1 MKVIPMSSTAQQEFK
16 VDQSL
21 RRHMRMILNFWPP
34 FLGAGIRVKR
44 LQPDWKEID
53 VEMKLRRWNSN
64 FVGTHYGGSLYSL
77 ADPFYMLM
85 LIHNLG
91 PDYIVW
97 DKSASIRFRK
107 PGKGTV
113 SASFRLSDPQ
123 IEEIREALKTAEK
136 IERTFTV
143 EVKDESGTVVAEVQ
157 KLLHFRRKD
166 QASG

>member
-1 MKVIPMSSTAQQEFK
+1 
-16 VDQSL
+16 
-21 RRHMRMILNFWPP
+21 MRKIMNLWPP

-44 LQPDWKEID
+44 LRPDWKEVD

-64 FVGTHYGGSLYSL
+64 FVGTHYGGSLYSM

-97 DKSASIRFRK
+97 DKSANIRFRK

-113 SASFRLSDPQ
+113 SAHFRLSDPQ
-123 IEEIREALKTAEK
+123 IEEIREALKTEEK
-136 IERTFTV
+136 IERTFLV
-143 EVKDESGTVVAEVQ
+143 DIKDKSGTIIAEVQ
-157 KLLHFRRKD
+157 KLLHIRRKD
-166 QASG
+166 QAPR